1 MHEIIVQC
9 SVKYLFHI
17 FSFQNF
23 LNNLKDTNVMAFV
36 ARIGLFF
43 QMLCVFPLLVFI
55 LRLQFMNSV
64 FGTIWPG
71 LVVSIYM
78 YLCFVYL
85 VYLAVINALLLH
97 PTVFQVLRKM
107 V

>member
-1 MHEIIVQC
+1 
-9 SVKYLFHI
+9 
-17 FSFQNF
+17 
-23 LNNLKDTNVMAFV
+23 MAFV

-71 LVVSIYM
+71 LVLSVYFS
-78 YLCFVYL
+78 FVYI
-85 VYLAVINALLLH
+85 VCLAVFDALLLL
-97 PTVFQVLRKM
+97 PSSSKKDIRTNNILPLSKSMVLSK
-107 V
+107 VQHHLLISLKVNFIAKLAA